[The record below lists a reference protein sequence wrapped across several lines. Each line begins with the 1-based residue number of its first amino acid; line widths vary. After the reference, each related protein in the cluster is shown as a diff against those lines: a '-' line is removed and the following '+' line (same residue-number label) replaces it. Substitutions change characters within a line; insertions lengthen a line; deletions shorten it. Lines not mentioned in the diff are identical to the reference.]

1 MASGVR
7 FGRLIRLFGTAVL
20 AAALSGCVSTLPLK
34 ETFDEPPLFPQ
45 IAARVGTAC
54 RVPIHTAD
62 YVQGIYRVD
71 FDRISLTRF
80 EQVYRA
86 LFSEVVPLPVWPPW
100 RSQPPALDGVI
111 ELEEAQLSTFL
122 GDERGNP
129 DKVAVFYRACL
140 YRPDGA
146 LVSCVDGR
154 AEQVYQ
160 RVPFEVY
167 RISAHLAALVETA
180 SREALAR
187 FVLAFEKDA
196 AVWNWARQVVAK
208 GGPR

>member
-86 LFSEVVPLPVWPPW
+86 LFSEVVPLPLWPPW
-100 RSQPPALDGVI
+100 RSQPPDLDGVI
-111 ELEEAQLSTFL
+111 ELDEAQLTMSL
-122 GDERGNP
+122 GDERSTP

-140 YRPDGA
+140 YRPDGS

-154 AEQVYQ
+154 AGQVHQ
-160 RVPFEVY
+160 RVPFEVF
-167 RISAHLAALVETA
+167 RINAHLEALVETA
-180 SREALAR
+180 AREALAR
-187 FVLAFEKDA
+187 FVLAFEQDE
-196 AVWNWARQVVAK
+196 AVENWAGQVAAK
-208 GGPR
+208 GDPQ